1 VILRVAHSG
10 VGRHAR
16 RFIQRSFQYVSGVQ
30 GLACMFAIVPAMA
43 ALFAYAQA
51 MPAERAYDIEDVRVH
66 TMFLALDVLPTGFAA
81 RSTALLAD
89 IDAQLGGRSAI
100 STTAFPL
107 PGEGSWDAAVDFQ
120 GRRHRLELNAVTATY
135 FQVLRLDPVRGRL
148 FETHD
153 QPEGASG
160 APVVAV
166 ANRAAADL
174 LGVTSLPSGPVT
186 IGKETSAYRA
196 TVSIIGIVDEKTS
209 GTNAASSGDRLRP
222 ALYTPWKPNGPF
234 LLMVRHPPGADARDV
249 DKAVWQALDRHLP
262 VWRRAEIP
270 DAPVSLE
277 ALYKQATAPQR
288 TLFHLFGTI
297 ALGAMLLS
305 FAGLLGGG
313 LMALAL
319 HRRSHAIKYTLGAT
333 RRGLVREH
341 FLVAAAPLAVGL
353 ALATL
358 LGAAAIAPIADFLG
372 LQEGTAII
380 VLGVSFLM
388 VLAFS
393 AIAVAT
399 SCRGLIVMQ
408 VGPVLGTE

>member
-1 VILRVAHSG
+1 VN
-10 VGRHAR
+10 
-16 RFIQRSFQYVSGVQ
+16 
-30 GLACMFAIVPAMA
+30 
-43 ALFAYAQA
+43 
-51 MPAERAYDIEDVRVH
+51 
-66 TMFLALDVLPTGFAA
+66 
-81 RSTALLAD
+81 
-89 IDAQLGGRSAI
+89 
-100 STTAFPL
+100 
-107 PGEGSWDAAVDFQ
+107 FQ
-120 GRRHRLELNAVTATY
+120 GRSHRLELNTVTASY
-135 FQVLRLDPVRGRL
+135 FDVLRLEPVRGRL
-148 FETHD
+148 FEVHD
-153 QPEGASG
+153 QPANTSG
-160 APVVAV
+160 WPVVAV
-166 ANRAAADL
+166 ANRAAAEV

-209 GTNAASSGDRLRP
+209 GTNAAGSNDRLGP

-234 LLMVRHPPGADARDV
+234 LLMVRHPPGMDAAAV
-249 DKAVWQALDRHLP
+249 DEAVWRALDRHLP

-353 ALATL
+353 ALATF

>member
-1 VILRVAHSG
+1 
-10 VGRHAR
+10 
-16 RFIQRSFQYVSGVQ
+16 IQRSFQYVSGVQ
-30 GLACMFAIVPAMA
+30 VLACMFAIVPAMA

-222 ALYTPWKPNGPF
+222 ALYTPW
-234 LLMVRHPPGADARDV
+234 
-249 DKAVWQALDRHLP
+249 
-262 VWRRAEIP
+262 
-270 DAPVSLE
+270 
-277 ALYKQATAPQR
+277 
-288 TLFHLFGTI
+288 
-297 ALGAMLLS
+297 
-305 FAGLLGGG
+305 
-313 LMALAL
+313 
-319 HRRSHAIKYTLGAT
+319 
-333 RRGLVREH
+333 
-341 FLVAAAPLAVGL
+341 
-353 ALATL
+353 
-358 LGAAAIAPIADFLG
+358 
-372 LQEGTAII
+372 
-380 VLGVSFLM
+380 
-388 VLAFS
+388 
-393 AIAVAT
+393 
-399 SCRGLIVMQ
+399 
-408 VGPVLGTE
+408 